1 MTINKISPLWQS
13 ENFGIDDVNNSIAT
27 NQGIPVFSDVLNSA
41 IESVKETDA
50 EKSEAEYLLATG
62 QLDNPAVLSI
72 ASAKAEISVQLM
84 VQMRNK
90 ALESYNTII
99 SMSM

>member
-13 ENFGIDDVNNSIAT
+13 ENFSVDTANNT
-27 NQGIPVFSDVLNSA
+27 VQNDGIPVFSDILNTA
-41 IESVKETDA
+41 INNVKQT
-50 EKSEAEYLLATG
+50 EAERVEADYLLATG
-62 QLDNPAVLSI
+62 QLDNPAILSM
-72 ASAKAEISVQLM
+72 ANSKAEIAVQLM

-90 ALESYNTII
+90 ALESYNTIT